1 MWNTTAG
8 DVVAGTG
15 DYNFDHAD
23 DADARPRGGISR
35 QFEEEA
41 VSLYDALGLTGVV
54 PTRNTRWIDYV
65 WLSTDSLRPA
75 RSAQFAAHRSLGGF
89 NSDHRPMLARIRI
102 YD

>member
-41 VSLYDALGLTGVV
+41 VSSYDALGLTGVV

-75 RSAQFAAHRSLGGF
+75 GSAQFATHRSIGGF